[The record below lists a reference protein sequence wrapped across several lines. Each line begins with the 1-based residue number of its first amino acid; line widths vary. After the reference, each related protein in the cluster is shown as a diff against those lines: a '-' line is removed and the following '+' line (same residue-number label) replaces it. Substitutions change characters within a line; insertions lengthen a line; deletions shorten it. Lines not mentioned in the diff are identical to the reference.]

1 MDSNLKKPPTPAV
14 APKEEPV
21 EAEKKPAFVKKG
33 DEETV
38 IDDRRLFVMNLSY
51 EVTHEEMKELFGPF
65 GEIDD
70 VEIPLRKYG
79 GGVALGISFIR
90 FKASEGAIA
99 AFAGL
104 DQSFF

>member
-1 MDSNLKKPPTPAV
+1 MDSNLKAPPKPAPVKEEAV
-14 APKEEPV
+14 AVVEEKAP
-21 EAEKKPAFVKKG
+21 VKKG

-51 EVTHEEMKELFGPF
+51 EVTHDEMKELFGPF
-65 GEIDD
+65 GEIED

-90 FKASEGAIA
+90 FKACEGAIA

-104 DQSFF
+104 D